1 MSLIQTIQTD
11 TTQALKSGDKPKLN
25 ALRFIVSQLKYK
37 EIELRREPTD
47 DEVVAVIRK
56 EIKELSE
63 ASEQFKTAG
72 RNDLCDENMQQVS
85 IMKTYLPPE
94 ISDDELSILISS
106 YIEENKDAYVTNP
119 RAFTGKVVSA
129 LKSRVSPDRI
139 VQMYNK
145 LPRT

>member
-11 TTQALKSGDKPKLN
+11 TIQALKSGNKPKL
-25 ALRFIVSQLKYK
+25 ATLRFIVSQLKYK
-37 EIELRREPTD
+37 EIELHREPTD

-63 ASEQFKTAG
+63 ANEQFKTAG
-72 RNDLCDENMQQVS
+72 RNDLYDENMQQVA

-94 ISDDELSILISS
+94 ISDDELSVLISN
-106 YIEENKDAYVTNP
+106 YIADNQQAYTSNP
-119 RAFTGKVVSA
+119 RAFTGKLVGA
-129 LKSRVSPDRI
+129 FKSKASPDRI

-145 LPRT
+145 LPR

>member
-11 TTQALKSGDKPKLN
+11 TIQALKSGNKPKL
-25 ALRFIVSQLKYK
+25 ATLRFIVSQLKYK
-37 EIELRREPTD
+37 EIELHREPTD

-63 ASEQFKTAG
+63 ANEQFKTAG
-72 RNDLCDENMQQVS
+72 RNDLYDENMQQVA

-94 ISDDELSILISS
+94 ISDDELSVLISN
-106 YIEENKDAYVTNP
+106 YIADNQQAYTSNS
-119 RAFTGKVVSA
+119 RAFTGKLVGA
-129 LKSRVSPDRI
+129 LKSKASPDRI

-145 LPRT
+145 LPR

>member
-11 TTQALKSGDKPKLN
+11 TIQALKSGNKPKL
-25 ALRFIVSQLKYK
+25 ATLRFIVSQLKYK
-37 EIELRREPTD
+37 EIELHREPTD

-63 ASEQFKTAG
+63 ANEQFKTAG
-72 RNDLCDENMQQVS
+72 RNDLYDENMQQVA

-94 ISDDELSILISS
+94 ISDDELSVLISN
-106 YIEENKDAYVTNP
+106 YIADNQQAYTSNP
-119 RAFTGKVVSA
+119 RAFTGKLVGA
-129 LKSRVSPDRI
+129 LKSKASPDRI

-145 LPRT
+145 LPR

>member
-106 YIEENKDAYVTNP
+106 YIEENKDAYVSNP